1 LQGSD
6 TASRAI
12 AMLVPFPVVRV
23 WGLPPAARMLKFVLS
38 CLPLLGQSLFFL
50 IINRNSVGSVGSLP
64 ASPRRYWVLLNQ
76 LQQFC
81 VGSAGHSVGSLPAR
95 EKLYAL
101 ALVQNRHLL
110 VQCWFRFIIKMLI
123 KQ

>member
-1 LQGSD
+1 
-6 TASRAI
+6 
-12 AMLVPFPVVRV
+12 MLT
-23 WGLPPAARMLKFVLS
+23 S
-38 CLPLLGQSLFFL
+38 LGQSRFFL
-50 IINRNSVGSVGSLP
+50 IINRNSVGSVGSVGSLP
-64 ASPRRYWVLLNQ
+64 ASPRRYWVLNQ

-81 VGSAGHSVGSLPAR
+81 VGSAGHSVGSPPAR
-95 EKLYAL
+95 KKLYAL